1 MKHMYML
8 PLATGI
14 SERMFNVRQRKRG
27 VTKQPGCTWIDV
39 SGLISE
45 PGHIL
50 DALVSSMDF
59 LDHFPDYLHPA
70 DKSLQGELLLTEK
83 EQKTPPPVSVVTNS
97 TIDSSRTQDIARIW
111 TPINSSNMVKDTITF
126 DTKEEVR
133 GSGLSRGWT
142 LVRQQCVHGL
152 RKSKIKMGKC
162 CS

>member
-1 MKHMYML
+1 
-8 PLATGI
+8 
-14 SERMFNVRQRKRG
+14 
-27 VTKQPGCTWIDV
+27 
-39 SGLISE
+39 
-45 PGHIL
+45 
-50 DALVSSMDF
+50 MDF